1 MRVESLRSKGSLLV
15 SPSVPREPKE
25 SVCPQD
31 TLGPRAPERPAGMSK
46 YRAVC
51 RPHIA
56 PLLAGFFGSLCGMIR
71 RGQSKRAKRPL
82 MRVCGSQNL
91 SREVFDSKHYTACC
105 ATVQNGLS
113 TSPRTPLNQT
123 PVWAAACFYGFCSE
137 RVTERS
143 PPPSA
148 SAQPVRSSIL
158 PRRV

>member
-1 MRVESLRSKGSLLV
+1 MRVEALRSKGSLLV

-31 TLGPRAPERPAGMSK
+31 TLGPRVPERPAGMSK
-46 YRAVC
+46 YKGGLPAA
-51 RPHIA
+51 HS
-56 PLLAGFFGSLCGMIR
+56 FFGSLCGMTR

-105 ATVQNGLS
+105 ATVQNCLS